1 MSRKNKTKN
10 KDNLP
15 PRQLS
20 VPNKSP
26 PIPLR
31 FKYDAAQTTSENAR
45 HWSMADS
52 LSADA
57 SMTPEIR
64 RTLRNRARYE
74 VANNAYAR
82 GLVLTLADACIG
94 TGPRLQLLSDDD
106 DFNSLVETE
115 FAAWSEAVHLAERLQ
130 TLRMAKITDG
140 EAFAAVLKNPKL
152 KHPVE
157 IDIRLIEADRIMSPY
172 PTLYH
177 NEIDGIEYD
186 QFGNPLLYHV
196 SSQHPGDLSIRY
208 GEFETIPAEYMIHW
222 FRVDRAGQ
230 SRGLPEIMPALPLFA
245 QLRRYTLAVLAAAET
260 AADFAAVL
268 YTDAPANG
276 EAQPLEPLDIVAL
289 EKRMATVMPDG
300 WKLSQIR
307 AEQPTTSYSEFKREI
322 LGEIGRCL
330 QVPVNILLGDSSKHN
345 YASGRLD
352 HQTFFKSIK
361 IEQTH
366 CEHVVLNKIFD
377 LWYRE
382 AVRIGL
388 FSEQKNHLLFKN
400 IYDLRNRQ
408 YNETKYCNLR
418 SINLTDTSDQR
429 ERVTSPSSRSN
440 CGEAARF
447 WFWDGMEHV
456 DPIKEAKA
464 SSARID
470 SRVSNL
476 AIECAKA
483 GLDWE
488 DVLIQA
494 AREQNRMI
502 ELGLN
507 HNNINKNNSDTES
520 EEENDD
526 EEEDRKIDESAVRT
540 GTRQSRRHR
549 RNDDNT

>member
-1 MSRKNKTKN
+1 MNKKLKNKN
-10 KDNLP
+10 KVKLPLP
-15 PRQLS
+15 PSS

-31 FKYDAAQTTSENAR
+31 LKYDAAQTTPENSR
-45 HWSMADS
+45 HWLMADG

-82 GLVLTLADACIG
+82 GLVLTLADTCIG
-94 TGPRLQLLSDDD
+94 TGPRLQVLSEDEE
-106 DFNSLVETE
+106 FNSVVETE
-115 FAAWSEAVHLAERLQ
+115 FSAWSESVHLAERLQ
-130 TLRMAKITDG
+130 TLRIAKITDG
-140 EAFAAVLKNPKL
+140 EGFAAILKNPKL

-157 IDIRLIEADRIMSPY
+157 MDIRLIEADRITSPY
-172 PTLYH
+172 STLYQ
-177 NEIDGIEYD
+177 NEVDGIEYD
-186 QFGNPLLYHV
+186 QFGNPLLYHI

-222 FRVDRAGQ
+222 FRADRPGQ
-230 SRGLPEIMPALPLFA
+230 SRGLPEIMPAIPLFA

-307 AEQPTTSYSEFKREI
+307 AEQPTTSYSEFKREL

-361 IEQTH
+361 VEQTL
-366 CEHVVLNKIFD
+366 CEQIVLNKIFD

-382 AVRIGL
+382 AIRIGL
-388 FSEQKNHLLFKN
+388 FPEQKKQLLSKN
-400 IYDLRNRQ
+400 R
-408 YNETKYCNLR
+408 
-418 SINLTDTSDQR
+418 TDTKNQYR
-429 ERVTSPSSRSN
+429 AVTSSSTLLNMPINRLYSD
-440 CGEAARF
+440 ATARC
-447 WFWDGMEHV
+447 WFWDGFEHV

-464 SSARID
+464 STARID

-476 AIECAKA
+476 AIECAKV

-488 DVLIQA
+488 DVLVQA
-494 AREQNRMI
+494 AREQHRMK
-502 ELGLN
+502 ELGLTPI
-507 HNNINKNNSDTES
+507 NNNTNNSDTES
-520 EEENDD
+520 EEDNDD
-526 EEEDRKIDESAVRT
+526 EEDMEVDEPAVRT
-540 GTRQSRRHR
+540 GSRQSRGR
-549 RNDDNT
+549 RRDDDNA